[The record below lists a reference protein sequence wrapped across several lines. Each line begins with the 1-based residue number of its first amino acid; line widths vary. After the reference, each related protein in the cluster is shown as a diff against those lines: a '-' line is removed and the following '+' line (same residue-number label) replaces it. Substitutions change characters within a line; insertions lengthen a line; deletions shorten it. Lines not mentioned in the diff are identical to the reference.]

1 MKKVFP
7 RSDKKYR
14 KFSSFDFQS
23 IKAKV
28 WQKALLPSK
37 SHQYSKLEVWSAFA
51 ITGLC
56 CGFAAFIIDFLV
68 EELVLFK
75 WEMS

>member
-1 MKKVFP
+1 
-7 RSDKKYR
+7 
-14 KFSSFDFQS
+14 
-23 IKAKV
+23 
-28 WQKALLPSK
+28 
-37 SHQYSKLEVWSAFA
+37 VWSAFA